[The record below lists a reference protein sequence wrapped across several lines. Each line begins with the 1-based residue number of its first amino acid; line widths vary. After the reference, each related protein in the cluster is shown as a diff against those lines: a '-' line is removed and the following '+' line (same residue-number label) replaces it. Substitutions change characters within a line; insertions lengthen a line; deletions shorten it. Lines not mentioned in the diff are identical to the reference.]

1 MLWIA
6 LFSKL
11 GLGKMFLAEQKRIRV
26 HKSKAHVGSCR
37 NIVVNMKV
45 WKYAENLLDSLIC
58 RQIHSSIQMAC
69 KWATQS
75 EQDWLFLFIVQYII
89 ATYIIIWKGKPWE
102 WCCLCWSCSCLR
114 TISKCVFSWKIT
126 LLDSKQRVSL
136 VNIKFWTLIS
146 SFCNGSKCQCLIIHF
161 SGIQVH
167 SSCCLSSML
176 PFSTGTGDWGL
187 GTGQECLFSVFLAM
201 LKTW

>member
-1 MLWIA
+1 MLLLHVKGSAPCEAQTRRFFFVVLDDSFWLLVTWICYGSHSLA
-6 LFSKL
+6 N
-11 GLGKMFLAEQKRIRV
+11 MFLAEQKRIRV

-89 ATYIIIWKGKPWE
+89 ATYILYGRGNHERDVVFAGHVHAYERSVSVYSLGK
-102 WCCLCWSCSCLR
+102 
-114 TISKCVFSWKIT
+114 
-126 LLDSKQRVSL
+126 
-136 VNIKFWTLIS
+136 
-146 SFCNGSKCQCLIIHF
+146 
-161 SGIQVH
+161 
-167 SSCCLSSML
+167 
-176 PFSTGTGDWGL
+176 
-187 GTGQECLFSVFLAM
+187 
-201 LKTW
+201 

>member
-1 MLWIA
+1 MLHVKGSAPCEAQTRRFFCGAWWLVLIVSNLNMLWIA

-11 GLGKMFLAEQKRIRV
+11 GLGKMFLAEHQRIRV

-89 ATYIIIWKGKPWE
+89 ATYILYGRGNHE
-102 WCCLCWSCSCLR
+102 SDV
-114 TISKCVFSWKIT
+114 VFAGHVHAYERS
-126 LLDSKQRVSL
+126 VS
-136 VNIKFWTLIS
+136 VYS
-146 SFCNGSKCQCLIIHF
+146 
-161 SGIQVH
+161 
-167 SSCCLSSML
+167 
-176 PFSTGTGDWGL
+176 L
-187 GTGQECLFSVFLAM
+187 GN
-201 LKTW
+201 